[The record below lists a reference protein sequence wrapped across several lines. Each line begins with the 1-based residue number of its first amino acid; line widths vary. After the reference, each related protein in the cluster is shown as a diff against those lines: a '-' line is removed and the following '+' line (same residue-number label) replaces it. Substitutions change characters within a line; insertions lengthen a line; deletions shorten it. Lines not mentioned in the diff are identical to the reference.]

1 MFVYSFL
8 SVIVVPE
15 PKEEKKSNAGKIA
28 GGVVGGIVFLI
39 LVGIAIFLILR
50 WKSEYSLVYFTQE

>member
-1 MFVYSFL
+1 MFAYAIS
-8 SVIVVPE
+8 E

-28 GGVVGGIVFLI
+28 GGVIGGIIFLI

-50 WKSEYSLVYFTQE
+50 WKSKYGLVYFTQE